1 MFGDHFYHKQIRN
14 TVIAFGTIF
23 NNVNIKRTDS
33 SGNPLQTLRV
43 PLSYSPKE
51 KFLARLDAQQDLTGD
66 DSKVAITLP
75 RMSFEITG
83 YSYDPTRKLNKNQR
97 LGRVTTN
104 ADTSKL
110 NTQYSPVPYN
120 VSFSLNVFVAN
131 SDDGLQII
139 EQILPFFQPDY
150 TVTMILDST
159 YMDTKRD
166 IPFILENV
174 SYDDSY
180 TGTLTSLRR
189 IIYTLTFTAKIY
201 MYGPISQSAI
211 IKKVSADLYDNLATG
226 DTGQGGTGPRR
237 VERVTVQPNPTS
249 ADKDDTYTYTTTL
262 DFFTDTLD
270 YDNTTGEDKTSSP
283 TKPS

>member
-1 MFGDHFYHKQIRN
+1 MFGEHFYHKKIRN

-23 NNVNIKRTDS
+23 NNVNIKRLDS
-33 SGNPLQTLRV
+33 SGNPLQNIKV

-83 YSYDPTRKLNKNQR
+83 YSYDATRKLNKNQKITK
-97 LGRVTTN
+97 VTTN
-104 ADTSKL
+104 ADTTKM
-110 NTQYSPVPYN
+110 NNQYMPVPYN
-120 VSFSLNVFVAN
+120 VNFSLNVYTAN

-139 EQILPFFQPDY
+139 EQILPYFQPDY
-150 TVTMILDST
+150 TVTMIEDRT
-159 YMDTKRD
+159 MDTKRD
-166 IPFILENV
+166 IPFVLNSVDYE
-174 SYDDSY
+174 DSY
-180 TGTLTSLRR
+180 TGSLTSMRR
-189 IIYTLTFTAKIY
+189 IIYTLSFTAKVY
-201 MYGPISQSAI
+201 LYGPISTSAI
-211 IKKVSADLYDNLATG
+211 IKKVSADLYA
-226 DTGQGGTGPRR
+226 DTGSNAPR

-262 DFFTDTLD
+262 EFFTDTLD
-270 YDNTTGEDKTSSP
+270 YDNTTGEDATSSP

>member
-1 MFGDHFYHKQIRN
+1 MFGDHFYHKKIRN

-23 NNVNIKRTDS
+23 NNVNIKRLDS
-33 SGNPLQTLRV
+33 SGNPIQNIKV

-75 RMSFEITG
+75 RMSFEVTG
-83 YSYDPTRKLNKNQR
+83 YSYDGGRKLNKNQKITK
-97 LGRVTTN
+97 VTTN
-104 ADTSKL
+104 ADTTKMNS
-110 NTQYSPVPYN
+110 QYMPVPYD
-120 VSFSLNVFVAN
+120 VSFSLSVYVAN

-139 EQILPFFQPDY
+139 EQILPYFQPDY
-150 TVTMILDST
+150 TVTMIEDRT
-159 YMDTKRD
+159 MDTKRD
-166 IPFILENV
+166 IPFVLNNV
-174 SYDDSY
+174 DYEDSY
-180 TGTLTSLRR
+180 TGTLTTSRR

-211 IKKVSADLYDNLATG
+211 IKKVSADLYS
-226 DTGQGGTGPRR
+226 DTGSNAPR

>member
-23 NNVNIKRTDS
+23 NNINIKRLDS
-33 SGNPLQTLRV
+33 SGNPLQNIKV

-51 KFLARLDAQQDLTGD
+51 KFIARLDQQQDLTGD
-66 DSKVAITLP
+66 DSSVAITLP
-75 RMSFEITG
+75 RMAFDITG
-83 YSYDPTRKLNKNQR
+83 YSYDSSRKLNKNQR
-97 LGRVTTN
+97 IGKVTTN

-120 VSFSLNVFVAN
+120 VSFELNIFTAT

-139 EQILPFFQPDY
+139 EQILPYFQPDY
-150 TVTMILDST
+150 TVTMIQDST

-166 IPFILENV
+166 IPFVLESVN
-174 SYDDSY
+174 YDDSY

-189 IIYTLTFTAKIY
+189 ITYSLSFTAKIY
-201 MYGPISQSAI
+201 LYGPISTTAI
-211 IKKVSADLYDNLATG
+211 IKKVSADLYTNTADKA
-226 DTGQGGTGPRR
+226 PSRS
-237 VERVTVQPNPTS
+237 ERVTVQPNPTS

-262 DFFTDTLD
+262 EFFDD
-270 YDNTTGEDKTSSP
+270 GKNYDEATGDDK
-283 TKPS
+283 

>member
-1 MFGDHFYHKQIRN
+1 MFGEHFYHKKIRN

-23 NNVNIKRTDS
+23 NNVNIKRLDS
-33 SGNPLQTLRV
+33 SGNPLQNIKV

-83 YSYDPTRKLNKNQR
+83 YSYDATRKLNKNQKITK
-97 LGRVTTN
+97 VTTN
-104 ADTSKL
+104 ADTTKM
-110 NTQYSPVPYN
+110 NNQYMPVPYN
-120 VSFSLNVFVAN
+120 VNFSLNVYTAN

-139 EQILPFFQPDY
+139 EQILPYFQPDY
-150 TVTMILDST
+150 TVTMIEDRT
-159 YMDTKRD
+159 MDTKRD
-166 IPFILENV
+166 IPFVLNSVDYE
-174 SYDDSY
+174 DSY
-180 TGTLTSLRR
+180 TGSLTSMRR
-189 IIYTLTFTAKIY
+189 IIYTLSFTAKVY
-201 MYGPISQSAI
+201 LYGPISTSAI
-211 IKKVSADLYDNLATG
+211 IKKVSADLYS
-226 DTGQGGTGPRR
+226 DTGSNAPR

-262 DFFTDTLD
+262 EFFTDTLD
-270 YDNTTGEDKTSSP
+270 YDEATGEDKTSSP

>member
-1 MFGDHFYHKQIRN
+1 MFGEHFYHKKIRN

-23 NNVNIKRTDS
+23 NNVNIKRLDS
-33 SGNPLQTLRV
+33 SGNPLQNIKV

-83 YSYDPTRKLNKNQR
+83 YSYDATRKLNKNQKITK
-97 LGRVTTN
+97 VTTN
-104 ADTSKL
+104 ADTTKM
-110 NTQYSPVPYN
+110 NNQYMPVPYN
-120 VSFSLNVFVAN
+120 VNFSLNVYTAN

-139 EQILPFFQPDY
+139 EQILPYFQPDY
-150 TVTMILDST
+150 TVTMIEDRT
-159 YMDTKRD
+159 MDTKRD
-166 IPFILENV
+166 IPFILNSVDYE
-174 SYDDSY
+174 DSY
-180 TGTLTSLRR
+180 TGSLTSMRR
-189 IIYTLTFTAKIY
+189 IIYTLSFTAKVY
-201 MYGPISQSAI
+201 LYGPISTSAI
-211 IKKVSADLYDNLATG
+211 IKKVSADLYA
-226 DTGQGGTGPRR
+226 DTGSNAPR

-262 DFFTDTLD
+262 EFFTDTLD
-270 YDNTTGEDKTSSP
+270 YDNTTGEDATSSP

>member
-23 NNVNIKRTDS
+23 NNINIKRLDS
-33 SGNPLQTLRV
+33 SGNPLQNIKV

-51 KFLARLDAQQDLTGD
+51 KFIARLDQQADLTGD
-66 DSKVAITLP
+66 DSSVAITLP
-75 RMSFEITG
+75 RMAFDITG
-83 YSYDPTRKLNKNQR
+83 YSYDSSRKLNKNQR
-97 LGRVTTN
+97 IGKVTTN

-120 VSFSLNVFVAN
+120 VSFELNVFTAT

-139 EQILPFFQPDY
+139 EQILPYFQPDY
-150 TVTMILDST
+150 TVTMIQDST

-166 IPFILENV
+166 IPFVLESVN
-174 SYDDSY
+174 YDDSY

-189 IIYTLTFTAKIY
+189 ITYSLSFTAKIY
-201 MYGPISQSAI
+201 LYGPISTTAI
-211 IKKVSADLYDNLATG
+211 IKKVSADLYTNTADKA
-226 DTGQGGTGPRR
+226 PSRS
-237 VERVTVQPNPTS
+237 ERVTVQPNPTS

-262 DFFTDTLD
+262 EFFDD
-270 YDNTTGEDKTSSP
+270 GKNYDEATGDDK
-283 TKPS
+283 

>member
-1 MFGDHFYHKQIRN
+1 MFGEHFYHKKIRN

-23 NNVNIKRTDS
+23 NNVNIKRLDS
-33 SGNPLQTLRV
+33 SGNPLQNIKV

-83 YSYDPTRKLNKNQR
+83 YSYDATRKLNKNQKITK
-97 LGRVTTN
+97 VTTN
-104 ADTSKL
+104 ADTTKL
-110 NTQYSPVPYN
+110 NNQYMPVPYN
-120 VSFSLNVFVAN
+120 VNFSLNVYTAN

-150 TVTMILDST
+150 TVTMIEDRT
-159 YMDTKRD
+159 MDTKRD
-166 IPFILENV
+166 IPFILNSVDYE
-174 SYDDSY
+174 DSY
-180 TGTLTSLRR
+180 TGSLTSMRR
-189 IIYTLTFTAKIY
+189 IIYTLSFTAKVY
-201 MYGPISQSAI
+201 LYGPISTSAV
-211 IKKVSADLYDNLATG
+211 IKKVSADLYA
-226 DTGQGGTGPRR
+226 DTGSNAPR

-262 DFFTDTLD
+262 EFFTDTLD
-270 YDNTTGEDKTSSP
+270 YDNTTGEDATSSP

>member
-66 DSKVAITLP
+66 DSSVAITLP
-75 RMSFEITG
+75 RMSFEVTG
-83 YSYDPTRKLNKNQR
+83 YSYDGGRKLNKNQKITK
-97 LGRVTTN
+97 VTTN
-104 ADTSKL
+104 ADTTKMHS
-110 NTQYSPVPYN
+110 QYMPVPYN
-120 VSFSLNVFVAN
+120 VNFSLGVYVAN

-139 EQILPFFQPDY
+139 EQILPYFQPDY
-150 TVTMILDST
+150 TVTMIEDRT
-159 YMDTKRD
+159 MDTKRD
-166 IPFILENV
+166 IPFILNNV
-174 SYDDSY
+174 DYEDSY
-180 TGTLTSLRR
+180 TGTLTSSRR
-189 IIYTLTFTAKIY
+189 IIYILTFTAKIY
-201 MYGPISQSAI
+201 LYGPISTNSI
-211 IKKVSADLYDNLATG
+211 IKTVSADLYS
-226 DTGQGGTGPRR
+226 DTGSNAPR
-237 VERVTVQPNPTS
+237 VERVTVTPNPTS

-283 TKPS
+283 TKRS

>member
-1 MFGDHFYHKQIRN
+1 MFGEHFYHKKIRN

-23 NNVNIKRTDS
+23 NNVNIKRLDS
-33 SGNPLQTLRV
+33 SGNPVQNIKV

-75 RMSFEITG
+75 RMSFEVTG
-83 YSYDPTRKLNKNQR
+83 YSYDGCRKLNKNQKITK
-97 LGRVTTN
+97 VTTN
-104 ADTSKL
+104 ADTTKMNS
-110 NTQYSPVPYN
+110 QYMPVPYD
-120 VSFSLNVFVAN
+120 VSFSLSVYVAN

-139 EQILPFFQPDY
+139 EQILPYFQPDY
-150 TVTMILDST
+150 TVTMIEDRT
-159 YMDTKRD
+159 MDTKRD
-166 IPFILENV
+166 IPFVLNNV
-174 SYDDSY
+174 DYEDSY
-180 TGTLTSLRR
+180 TGSLTSSRR

-201 MYGPISQSAI
+201 LYGPISTNSV
-211 IKKVSADLYDNLATG
+211 IKTVSADLYS
-226 DTGQGGTGPRR
+226 DTGSNAPR
-237 VERVTVQPNPTS
+237 VERVTVTPNPTS

-270 YDNTTGEDKTSSP
+270 YDNATGEDKTSSP

>member
-23 NNVNIKRTDS
+23 NNVNIKRLDS

-83 YSYDPTRKLNKNQR
+83 YNYDGTRKLNKNQK

-104 ADTSKL
+104 ADTTKL

-120 VSFSLNVFVAN
+120 VNFSLNVFVAN

-150 TVTMILDST
+150 TVTMILDNT

-166 IPFILENV
+166 IPFVLENV

-189 IIYTLTFTAKIY
+189 IIYTLQFTAKIY
-201 MYGPISQSAI
+201 LYGPISQSAV
-211 IKKVSADLYDNLATG
+211 IKKVSADLYS
-226 DTGQGGTGPRR
+226 DTGSNSPR

-262 DFFTDTLD
+262 EFFTDTLD
-270 YDNTTGEDKTSSP
+270 YDNATGEDKTSSP

>member
-1 MFGDHFYHKQIRN
+1 MFGEHFYHKKIRN

-23 NNVNIKRTDS
+23 NNVNIKRLDS
-33 SGNPLQTLRV
+33 SGNPLQNIKV

-83 YSYDPTRKLNKNQR
+83 YSYDATRKLNKNQKITK
-97 LGRVTTN
+97 VTTN
-104 ADTSKL
+104 ADTTKM
-110 NTQYSPVPYN
+110 NNQYMPVPYN
-120 VSFSLNVFVAN
+120 VNFSLNVYTAN

-139 EQILPFFQPDY
+139 EQILPFIQPDY
-150 TVTMILDST
+150 TVTMIEDT
-159 YMDTKRD
+159 TMDTKRD
-166 IPFILENV
+166 IPFILNSVDYE
-174 SYDDSY
+174 DSY
-180 TGTLTSLRR
+180 TGSLTSLRR
-189 IIYTLTFTAKIY
+189 IIYTLQFTAKVY
-201 MYGPISQSAI
+201 LYGPISTAAI
-211 IKKVSADLYDNLATG
+211 IKKVSADLYS
-226 DTGQGGTGPRR
+226 DTGSNAPR

-262 DFFTDTLD
+262 EFFTDTLD
-270 YDNTTGEDKTSSP
+270 YDNTTGEDATSSP

>member
-1 MFGDHFYHKQIRN
+1 MFGEHFYHKKIRN

-23 NNVNIKRTDS
+23 NNVNIKRLDS
-33 SGNPLQTLRV
+33 SGNPLQNIKV

-83 YSYDPTRKLNKNQR
+83 YSYDATRKLNKNQKITK
-97 LGRVTTN
+97 VTTN
-104 ADTSKL
+104 ADTTKM
-110 NTQYSPVPYN
+110 NNQYMPVPYN
-120 VSFSLNVFVAN
+120 VNFQLNVFTAN

-150 TVTMILDST
+150 TVTMIEDRT
-159 YMDTKRD
+159 MDTKRD
-166 IPFILENV
+166 IPFILNSV
-174 SYDDSY
+174 DYSDDY
-180 TGTLTSLRR
+180 TGSLTSLRR
-189 IIYTLTFTAKIY
+189 IIYTLSFTAKVY
-201 MYGPISQSAI
+201 LYGPISTNAI
-211 IKKVSADLYDNLATG
+211 IKKVSADLYS
-226 DTGQGGTGPRR
+226 DTGSNAPR

-262 DFFTDTLD
+262 EFFTDTLD
-270 YDNTTGEDKTSSP
+270 YDEATGEDKTSSP

>member
-1 MFGDHFYHKQIRN
+1 MFGEHFYHKKIRN

-23 NNVNIKRTDS
+23 NNVNIKRLDS
-33 SGNPLQTLRV
+33 SGNPLQNIKV

-83 YSYDPTRKLNKNQR
+83 YSYDATRKLNKNQKITK
-97 LGRVTTN
+97 VTTN
-104 ADTSKL
+104 ADTTKL
-110 NTQYSPVPYN
+110 NNQYMPVPYN
-120 VSFSLNVFVAN
+120 VNFSLNVYTAN

-150 TVTMILDST
+150 TVTMILDNT

-166 IPFILENV
+166 IPFVLENV

-189 IIYTLTFTAKIY
+189 IIYTLQFTAKIY
-201 MYGPISQSAI
+201 LYGPISQSAV
-211 IKKVSADLYDNLATG
+211 IKKVSADLYS
-226 DTGQGGTGPRR
+226 DTDSNAPR

-249 ADKDDTYTYTTTL
+249 ADKDDDYTYTTTL
-262 DFFTDTLD
+262 EFFTDTLD
-270 YDNTTGEDKTSSP
+270 YDNLTGEDKTSGP